1 MEVYKLE
8 PANSSDQI
16 SLKKLEGEFICRNFC
31 KKPHDLE
38 IITPGPGH
46 SEFLSAKKNS
56 TEQIKLQEI
65 TIHDF

>member
-16 SLKKLEGEFICRNFC
+16 SLNKLEGEFICRNFC

-38 IITPGPGH
+38 ITPGPGH